1 MLDVDRAEAQKI
13 LRDLRIIKEKRMQA
27 LNIKRAQKHGI
38 QAEIEGIEKE
48 VADLESSIIFFER
61 F

>member
-1 MLDVDRAEAQKI
+1 MDRAEAQKI

-48 VADLESSIIFFER
+48 VADLKSSILFFER

>member
-1 MLDVDRAEAQKI
+1 MDRVEAQKI

-48 VADLESSIIFFER
+48 VASLESSISFFER

>member
-1 MLDVDRAEAQKI
+1 MDRAEAQKI
-13 LRDLRIIKEKRMQA
+13 LRDLRIIKEKRMQV

-48 VADLESSIIFFER
+48 VADLESSISFFER

>member
-1 MLDVDRAEAQKI
+1 MNRAEAQKI
-13 LRDLRIIKEKRMQA
+13 LRDLRIIKEKRMQV

-38 QAEIEGIEKE
+38 QAEIEGIEK
-48 VADLESSIIFFER
+48 VADLKSSILFFER